1 MSSVEYYNK
10 NAAEF
15 YQRSVGIDMSPAYE
29 KFLSQLPSKAHILDA
44 GCGIGRDAK
53 YFKEKGYEVT
63 AFDASKEM
71 VNLCNQEMGI
81 SAIQLS
87 FQDMVFDQNFDGIWA
102 CASLLHVPYEETID
116 IFSKIRHALKPEG
129 VFYASYKY
137 GDQKMSV
144 KGRDFYNMDEKVIS
158 PYLKDLFD
166 TIHIWESASTI
177 KHVAPSPSDSWLNV
191 LCRRIE

>member
-102 CASLLHVPYEETID
+102 CASLLHVAYEETRD
-116 IFSKIRHALKPEG
+116 IFSKIRHALKPKG
-129 VFYASYKY
+129 IFYASYKY
-137 GDQKMSV
+137 GTQKMSV
-144 KGRDFYNMDEKVIS
+144 KDRDFYNMNETIIL
-158 PYLKDLFD
+158 PYLKGLFD
-166 TIHIWESASTI
+166 VINIWESASTI

-191 LCRRIE
+191 LCRRLG